1 MTKGKRFGAR
11 LASGICLILSILLL
25 TTLFMPVYSGGEDG
39 VAVSNFDVVTS
50 TSYSTEEMTEYLA
63 KSMLGDKAA
72 AKIVMARL
80 IAETDDSSL
89 VFTIIAHAVLVI
101 LSLIALIVSIV
112 GVCRRGAGGGS
123 IAMGVLL
130 LLVSILMLVFT
141 LMVKDSLELIP
152 AAGVYVALVSA
163 LALLGTSITG
173 KVLRKG

>member
-1 MTKGKRFGAR
+1 MTKGKHFGAR

-39 VAVSNFDVVTS
+39 VAVSHFDIVTS
-50 TSYSTEEMTEYLA
+50 TTYSSEEIVEFIGKA
-63 KSMLGDKAA
+63 ALGDEGA
-72 AKIVMARL
+72 AKVLLARG
-80 IAETDDSSL
+80 IAETDDSNL
-89 VFTIIAHAVLVI
+89 VLTMVAHVAVLI

-130 LLVSILMLVFT
+130 LLASIAMIVFAF
-141 LMVKDSLELIP
+141 MVKDSVGLTP
-152 AAGVYVALVSA
+152 AAGVYVALISG

-173 KVLRKG
+173 KVLRKR